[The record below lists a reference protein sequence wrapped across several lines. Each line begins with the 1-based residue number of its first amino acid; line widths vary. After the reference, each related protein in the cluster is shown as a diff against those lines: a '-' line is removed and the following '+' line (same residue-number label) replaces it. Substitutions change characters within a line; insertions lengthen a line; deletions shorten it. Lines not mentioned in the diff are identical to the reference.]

1 MLRQHELAKAKKGTR
16 MSRKLIVI
24 LFASFVFY
32 SAQTLALGLGG
43 IELSS
48 GLNQPFDAKIKLVSR
63 SENELEGLR
72 VGLASNADFERI
84 GAVRLPFLNDLS
96 FEIISP
102 DGGKPYIK
110 VSSKQPIREPFVDF
124 ILEANWP
131 AGRLLREYTVLLDP
145 PTVTT
150 ERAAPVQAPT
160 TNRRSFAEPTPAPVP
175 RSASVSSRQQ
185 DEPATGGGIIQ
196 PTTTAGVPAAKD
208 LIFGPVGAN
217 DTLWNIANSMR
228 PTDDVSVQQMMI
240 ALLKENPE
248 AFGDSNINNLKRGST
263 LSIEDESVITEL
275 SHNQAVAETGRQ
287 YQNWLAAK
295 EARRAARGQ
304 LAKQDLTDA
313 ATTDS
318 AADGATTDDVVSES
332 DSAPEGGLRLLADDA
347 LEDGTTEGGVTKAEG
362 ISGEVGE
369 LREELELTT
378 FAAESAREQNAELRD
393 RLTGLE
399 EQIATMQ
406 RALQFKDDSLTQL
419 QQKLSETGDADAL
432 AAGGSSDSSGG
443 GIETLPL
450 DTEQKVEVV
459 AGMMEPDSVAS
470 DDVAALELDPIAE
483 VEPASGEDVAE
494 PSMIDN
500 VVKNV
505 GFIGAS
511 IKEKVA
517 GLSEN
522 FSLDSIT
529 EALKP
534 ENILERYR
542 DNPLIF
548 RIVSAIIAVLVI
560 LGLIVR
566 RRRVAAKE
574 QFDEYAAPHMSD
586 GNGEDDNEFNVVA
599 DHGDSAELLDNVNNY
614 ITYQRYEKAEM
625 VLQEAIERSPRNNDL
640 KAKLLEVYY
649 SSKNVPAFVVAADE
663 YYSNFGDDQVLW
675 SQVAKMGAELA
686 PDHHLFNSENV
697 AVAEFDTV
705 EGFDELSELDD
716 VDDSD
721 SDADSDDYADIDLEM
736 EVLTADGDVWDEN
749 EDNVAEADKVE
760 AAPLVDSTI
769 EETVEDAEELYKE
782 ASKELEDEFD
792 LDLEL
797 DMSGDDDVAVAEI
810 VSTEVVADVEEVAK
824 DIASEP
830 EDVLAQV
837 VESIESNDTLSL
849 AEDVSLEDTS
859 ALTLESAGD
868 ANDNSIEAPSLLE
881 RAMDNASTNNDEAD
895 FNEKFGSTNVGD
907 SIGEPLAT
915 YNADDDDGEGY
926 DPSLFS
932 GVDVV
937 STKLDLAKAY
947 IDMGDQEGARSILS
961 EVVTEGDD
969 EQKSEAKELIEQL

>member
-1 MLRQHELAKAKKGTR
+1 M
-16 MSRKLIVI
+16 
-24 LFASFVFY
+24 
-32 SAQTLALGLGG
+32 
-43 IELSS
+43 
-48 GLNQPFDAKIKLVSR
+48 
-63 SENELEGLR
+63 
-72 VGLASNADFERI
+72 
-84 GAVRLPFLNDLS
+84 
-96 FEIISP
+96 
-102 DGGKPYIK
+102 
-110 VSSKQPIREPFVDF
+110 
-124 ILEANWP
+124 
-131 AGRLLREYTVLLDP
+131 
-145 PTVTT
+145 
-150 ERAAPVQAPT
+150 
-160 TNRRSFAEPTPAPVP
+160 
-175 RSASVSSRQQ
+175 
-185 DEPATGGGIIQ
+185 
-196 PTTTAGVPAAKD
+196 
-208 LIFGPVGAN
+208 
-217 DTLWNIANSMR
+217 
-228 PTDDVSVQQMMI
+228 
-240 ALLKENPE
+240 
-248 AFGDSNINNLKRGST
+248 
-263 LSIEDESVITEL
+263 
-275 SHNQAVAETGRQ
+275 
-287 YQNWLAAK
+287 
-295 EARRAARGQ
+295 
-304 LAKQDLTDA
+304 
-313 ATTDS
+313 
-318 AADGATTDDVVSES
+318 
-332 DSAPEGGLRLLADDA
+332 ADDA
-347 LEDGTTEGGVTKAEG
+347 LEDGTTEGGVAEAEG
-362 ISGEVGE
+362 ISGEIGE

-378 FAAESAREQNAELRD
+378 FAAESARERNAELRD

-399 EQIATMQ
+399 EQIVVMQ

-419 QQKLSETGDADAL
+419 QQKLSATGDADTL
-432 AAGGSSDSSGG
+432 AAGEGSDSSGG
-443 GIETLPL
+443 SIETLPL
-450 DTEQKVEVV
+450 DVEQEVEVV
-459 AGMMEPDSVAS
+459 AEMIEPDSVAG
-470 DDVAALELDPIAE
+470 DDVAAAVESDLIAE
-483 VEPASGEDVAE
+483 MEPVTEDVAE

-500 VVKNV
+500 AVKNID
-505 GFIGAS
+505 FIGTS

-529 EALKP
+529 EALTP

-548 RIVSAIIAVLVI
+548 RIVSGIIAVLVI

-574 QFDEYAAPHMSD
+574 QFDEYAAPHMRD
-586 GNGEDDNEFNVVA
+586 EDDDEEHFNADA
-599 DHGDSAELLDNVNNY
+599 DHGDSAELLDNVDNY
-614 ITYQRYEKAEM
+614 ITYQRYEKAET
-625 VLQEAIERSPRNNDL
+625 VLQEAIESSPGNNDL

-663 YYSNFGDDQVLW
+663 YYSDLGDDQALW
-675 SQVAKMGAELA
+675 PQVAKMGAELA

-697 AVAEFDTV
+697 AVAEFDTI

-749 EDNVAEADKVE
+749 EDNVAEAGVVE
-760 AAPLVDSTI
+760 AAPLVDSAI
-769 EETVEDAEELYKE
+769 EETAEDVEELYKE

-797 DMSGDDDVAVAEI
+797 DMSGDDDVAVAEV
-810 VSTEVVADVEEVAK
+810 VSEEVVADVEEVAK

-849 AEDVSLEDTS
+849 AEDVSLEDAPT
-859 ALTLESAGD
+859 LTLESVGD
-868 ANDNSIEAPSLLE
+868 GADGSFGDNSIEAPSLLE

-926 DPSLFS
+926 DPSLFA

-961 EVVTEGDD
+961 EVVTEGND
-969 EQKSEAKELIEQL
+969 EQKSEAKELIDQL